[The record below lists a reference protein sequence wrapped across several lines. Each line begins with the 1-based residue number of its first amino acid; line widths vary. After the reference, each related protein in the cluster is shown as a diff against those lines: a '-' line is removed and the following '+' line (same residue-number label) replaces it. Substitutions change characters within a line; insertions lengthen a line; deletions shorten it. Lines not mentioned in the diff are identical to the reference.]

1 MIINFLQQSE
11 TLRRLLLNHN
21 TDLTEDSLFSHSS
34 EELEQFL
41 SEAMI
46 GDAFVSSSNLS
57 YENGEFVFTDEFQE
71 NNDDFTGILNDFL
84 QNDDVKNVVDANG
97 NGTLGIDEIN
107 DFLEALEAL
116 DENPDDISMND
127 VFSAIQTIG
136 DGSFGN
142 TQTEEET
149 PVVETQPTNETET
162 VNQNTNSNGTRKTN
176 SSSRTSGSSSS
187 SSSSSSTS
195 NSSSENIS
203 TLSLEQ
209 LESKKSEQ
217 ETAVKT
223 AQEKVNAAYAGETDA
238 IKTAQADCE
247 AKKQAYEEA
256 LSNDE
261 GVSEELRTQQQE
273 NQTNIDNQKTVIND
287 VKSNINTKEDE
298 ITSQKSTISAT
309 ESTISGLKNAISK
322 LKNQTSDD
330 ETIQA
335 EISSKL
341 KSAEDKLDVQEDK
354 LASEKAQLEKLEGE
368 KTDLET
374 KLKDEEGKL
383 TEFEAERETI
393 EASILANCGEET
405 KAALEAFKQA
415 EKTLEET
422 KASEIE
428 KAKAEQTTAQ
438 SKLDEIN
445 AAINTK
451 NIKQVES
458 EFAVNDLGNVEEL
471 YKSMGLDEK
480 GLNFEVFSSALEGY
494 NNLTDEQKAS
504 GYLGIFDTT
513 QGDNAN
519 RYYLLDLNTFEL
531 VGQSQM
537 KTGSGNM
544 DNIETANKHGSH
556 ATLSGFEMVGS
567 EYYSNSMEKRALRLI
582 GLEEGIND
590 NALAKGTVVH
600 YTTGNHTWGC
610 KGFPPVRT
618 NGRIDKEAT
627 YELMRELFPENAII
641 YTHPTDEDYWEMS
654 ELYA

>member
-84 QNDDVKNVVDANG
+84 QNDDVKNIVDANS
-97 NGTLGIDEIN
+97 NGTLGIEEIN
-107 DFLEALEAL
+107 DFLDALEAL

-127 VFSAIQTIG
+127 VFSAIQSIG
-136 DGSFGN
+136 DGTFGN
-142 TQTEEET
+142 TQTEETPAAQTET
-149 PVVETQPTNETET
+149 TPAET
-162 VNQNTNSNGTRKTN
+162 VNPTSNSNGTR
-176 SSSRTSGSSSS
+176 RTSGSGRTSGRGSSDSS
-187 SSSSSSTS
+187 SSSSSSTQ
-195 NSSSENIS
+195 SENIS
-203 TLSLEQ
+203 SMSLEQ
-209 LESKKSEQ
+209 LESKKTEQ

-238 IKTAQADCE
+238 IKTAQADCD

-256 LSNDE
+256 LASDE

-273 NQTNIDNQKTVIND
+273 NQTNIDNQKTTINE
-287 VKSNINTKEDE
+287 VKSDINTKEDE
-298 ITSQKSTISAT
+298 ITSQKSTISAD
-309 ESTISGLKNAISK
+309 ESNISGLKNAISK
-322 LKNQTSDD
+322 LQNQSSDD
-330 ETIQA
+330 EDVKS
-335 EISSKL
+335 EIASKLQSAKSKL
-341 KSAEDKLDVQEDK
+341 KTAEEK
-354 LASEKAQLEKLEGE
+354 LASDKAQLEKLESE

-374 KLKDEEGKL
+374 KLKEEEGKL
-383 TEFEAERETI
+383 TELETERETI
-393 EASILANCGEET
+393 EANILANCGEAT
-405 KAALEAFKQA
+405 KTALEAFKQA
-415 EKTLEET
+415 EKTLEEI

-428 KAKAEQTTAQ
+428 KAKAEQTAAQ

-451 NIKQVES
+451 NTKQVES

-504 GYLGIFDTT
+504 GFLGIFDTT

-556 ATLSGFEMVGS
+556 ATLSGFEMVGA
-567 EYYSNSMEKRALRLI
+567 EYYSGSMEKRALRLI

-627 YELMRELFPENAII
+627 YDLMRELFPTNAII
-641 YTHPTDEDYWEMS
+641 YTHPTDEDYWDMS